1 MYSIFT
7 MRVGLPNGS
16 FADVEIRAE
25 SFGQAQQ
32 IAEAQFGQG
41 KVYGCISTRKDPRN
55 D

>member
-1 MYSIFT
+1 MYLIFT
-7 MRVGLPNGS
+7 IRVGLPNGS

-41 KVYGCISTRKDPRN
+41 KVYGCISSRN
-55 D
+55 E